1 MHYRKQKN
9 LAQFINLNMEQ
20 ESNLE
25 SLLSKTIEY
34 VETHINFFKL
44 KSIEKSSQI
53 VTSIIWRMIV
63 ISMCIFAMLFINIG
77 ISFWLGELMGKV
89 YYGFLITGLFYL
101 LTGLVLYIFKEK
113 WIKLPIGNAIVK
125 KISN

>member
-53 VTSIIWRMIV
+53 ITSIIWRMIV